1 MCDSATINA
10 DHKSQ
15 CRATT
20 LIYHALLCPPF
31 NKNQG
36 NRCFMR
42 AWHPSICI
50 AVLFDCEISGSHAI
64 FFFFPRSWRCK
75 CATLEFHGTVS

>member
-64 FFFFPRSWRCK
+64 FFLPK
-75 CATLEFHGTVS
+75 ELAM